1 MYVCVVI
8 KVCSFMQMEK
18 YIFVA
23 LSALVLT
30 ACSGGAGKAAAGGD
44 VPEVENF
51 EMRIVEKS
59 LAADYLCEGDDTF
72 GDSVELYTRTRVM
85 MQWPEMLGRAD
96 VRPLQDTLLARCF
109 GNGQQAVRVD
119 EAMASYVADP
129 VTMDDGSRLV
139 AVDSVPEVDID
150 VRVLERSIDVRALSL
165 GSRLAV
171 FEIFGYMYGGGA
183 HPVYSSS
190 FVNFD
195 VAHGRVLDFGDLVVP
210 GREADLA
217 GAVKAALMGQHGVTS
232 DEQLQ
237 QQAGIN
243 AEAIDFVA
251 QAPMFYIDGQ
261 NIVFYFNPYDIGP
274 WVIGAV
280 AVPVPVYTLDGIVS
294 PEVARLLE

>member
-44 VPEVENF
+44 VLEVENF

-85 MQWPEMLGRAD
+85 MQWPEMLGSAD
-96 VRPLQDTLLARCF
+96 VKPLQDTLLTRCF
-109 GNGQQAVRVD
+109 GDGQQAVRVD
-119 EAMASYVADP
+119 EAMANYVADP

-195 VAHGRVLDFGDLVVP
+195 VAHGRVLDFDDLVVP